1 MICDIMYMIVIF
13 AVYKFRGRSSVCRDN
28 RGMLMTD
35 YRQMGNLPEY
45 EKASGSRTDN
55 VFRKYNINGDDAY
68 ENICV

>member
-1 MICDIMYMIVIF
+1 MIVIF
-13 AVYKFRGRSSVCRDN
+13 AVYKFRRRSSVCRDN

-55 VFRKYNINGDDAY
+55 GFPKI
-68 ENICV
+68 